1 MGLLWSID
9 DMFNQGTK
17 GDVVPDS
24 SDRWWADSMT
34 VVSRIWV
41 GSLPS
46 GKHTRNYGKSPCL
59 MGKSAIS
66 MAIFNSKVLVYQ
78 REYLLN
84 ALLNGE
90 YDDSP
95 TDLEVPYRQ
104 SHICYHENMI
114 CTVKDPVWT
123 RTVWDFTE
131 DYWHPGNHGLNHEEK
146 FKRSLPGKESNF
158 AKVWDFC
165 QVWKGTDRGDMKYQ

>member
-1 MGLLWSID
+1 
-9 DMFNQGTK
+9 
-17 GDVVPDS
+17 
-24 SDRWWADSMT
+24 
-34 VVSRIWV
+34 
-41 GSLPS
+41 
-46 GKHTRNYGKSPCL
+46 

-66 MAIFNSKVLVYQ
+66 MAIFNSKLFVYQ

-114 CTVKDPVWT
+114 CTVKDP
-123 RTVWDFTE
+123 D
-131 DYWHPGNHGLNHEEK
+131 
-146 FKRSLPGKESNF
+146 
-158 AKVWDFC
+158 
-165 QVWKGTDRGDMKYQ
+165 